1 MREFKIDITLAADM
15 AQFLEALLEA
25 EFNEEFDAEEACTD
39 TFLDQFMP
47 NGFVPN
53 ADLIAA
59 IKASGIVTA
68 IPPVDLEPCKHAQ
81 TYVAVRHTA
90 AGGMAI
96 YKCKNCNKVV

>member
-15 AQFLEALLEA
+15 AQFLEALLTA
-25 EFNEEFDAEEACTD
+25 EFNEEFDAEEVCTD

-59 IKASGIVTA
+59 IKAAGIVTE
-68 IPPVDLEPCKHAQ
+68 VPCQHKAVY
-81 TYVAVRHTA
+81 TAVRH

-96 YKCKNCNKVV
+96 YKCKSCNKVV